1 MRLQVGHSSSE
12 NSSEAGEEAV
22 EQVYTENTDLIY
34 VFGSTEHDLE
44 DVIESAS
51 EEAGDVPLVGC
62 SSTVEIAEEA
72 YTGSVVAAGFEDVE
86 VGIGMS
92 EGLDN
97 HSYNAGTDAAKE
109 AVEDIGSDFK
119 PYKVN
124 EEGDKVRDTFVNIFA
139 DPLHGNGVHVLDAIE
154 EELGRGFSFAG
165 QFAGDD
171 LSFETTYVFHNG
183 EVTEDAVVCCIVK
196 TDGKVGGD
204 KAHGFEQ
211 TPNSF
216 NVTEADGAYVKTLD
230 GERPKDVYS
239 NLFGEDNA
247 EDPGFLLMTPFGLD
261 LGEEEHELRVTLD
274 VDEKGCFLCGAE
286 VPEDE
291 EVSLM
296 RAEKPKL
303 LEAAG
308 KAAKEAV
315 ENSNTDEAK
324 LEGALMF
331 SCAGRHAI
339 YDDMEKT
346 REEVER
352 VKQELG
358 DTPVFGLFAFGQIA
372 TSNGGPAFHEETA
385 SIQVFGEK

>member
-1 MRLQVGHSSSE
+1 MNFSVGKSTAEDSGK
-12 NSSEAGEEAV
+12 AGEEAV
-22 EQVYTENTDLIY
+22 ESFSESEADLIY
-34 VFGSTEHDLE
+34 LFASTEHDLE
-44 DVIESAS
+44 ELVKAASNQVSAP
-51 EEAGDVPLVGC
+51 VVGC
-62 SSTVEIAEEA
+62 SSTVEIANDA
-72 YTGSVVAAGFEDVE
+72 DTGTAVAAAFEDVE
-86 VGIGMS
+86 VGIGMR
-92 EGLDN
+92 EGLDD
-97 HSYNAGTDAAKE
+97 HSYNAGKEAARE
-109 AVEDIGSDFK
+109 AVEDIGTEFK

-124 EEGDKVRDTFVNIFA
+124 EDGEKVRDTFVNIFS

-171 LSFETTYVFHNG
+171 LSFENAYIFHDG
-183 EVTEDAVVCCIVK
+183 EVLENAVVCCIVK
-196 TDGKVGGD
+196 TDGQVGGD
-204 KAHGFEQ
+204 KAHGFEE

-216 NVTEADGAYVKTLD
+216 NVSEAHGSYVKTLD

-239 NLFGEDNA
+239 NLFGEENA

-274 VDEKGCFLCGAE
+274 VDEEGCFVCGAE
-286 VPEDE
+286 VPEGE

-303 LEAAG
+303 LDAAGEAAG
-308 KAAKEAV
+308 EAFNDSGL
-315 ENSNTDEAK
+315 ETDD
-324 LEGALMF
+324 LDGALMF

-339 YDDMEKT
+339 YDDMDKT

-352 VKQELG
+352 VKEELG

>member
-1 MRLQVGHSSSE
+1 MRLQVGHSSAE
-12 NSSEAGEEAV
+12 NSSKAGKEAV
-22 EQVYTENTDLIY
+22 EQIQTDNTDLIY
-34 VFGSTEHDLE
+34 IFSSTEHNLE
-44 DVIESAS
+44 KVIESAS
-51 EEAGDVPLVGC
+51 EEADDIPLVGC

-92 EGLDN
+92 KGLDD
-97 HSYNAGTDAAKE
+97 HSYNAGTEAAEK
-109 AVEDIGSDFK
+109 AVEDIGAEFK

-124 EEGDKVRDTFVNIFA
+124 EEGEKIRDTFVNIFA

-171 LSFETTYVFHNG
+171 LSFETTYVFHNN
-183 EVTEDAVVCCIVK
+183 EVTQDAVICCIVK
-196 TDGKVGGD
+196 TEGRVGGD

-216 NVTEADGAYVKTLD
+216 NVTEAHGSYVKTLD

-239 NLFGEDNA
+239 NLFGEENA

-303 LEAAG
+303 LDAAG
-308 KAAKEAV
+308 KAARESLTD
-315 ENSNTDEAK
+315 SNLSKSELD
-324 LEGALMF
+324 GALMF

-352 VKQELG
+352 VKDELG

-385 SIQVFGEK
+385 SIQVFGEQ